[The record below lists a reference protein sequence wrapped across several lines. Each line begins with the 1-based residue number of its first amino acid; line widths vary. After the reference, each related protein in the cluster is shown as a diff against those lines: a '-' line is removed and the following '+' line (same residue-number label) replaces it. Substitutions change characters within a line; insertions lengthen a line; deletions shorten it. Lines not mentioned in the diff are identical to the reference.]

1 MLLLDPVVAEATN
14 PEDSVVDRL
23 VALEQEEMVNLLEV
37 LRLLVEL
44 VDLVS
49 PAQNILVETVILEDN
64 KKL

>member
-1 MLLLDPVVAEATN
+1 MVAEATN

-64 KKL
+64 KKLQP

>member
-1 MLLLDPVVAEATN
+1 MAEATN

-64 KKL
+64 KKLQP

>member
-1 MLLLDPVVAEATN
+1 MLDPVVAEATN

-64 KKL
+64 KKLQP

>member
-1 MLLLDPVVAEATN
+1 MAEATN
-14 PEDSVVDRL
+14 LEDSVVDRL

-64 KKL
+64 KKLKP

>member
-1 MLLLDPVVAEATN
+1 MAEATN

>member
-1 MLLLDPVVAEATN
+1 MAEATN
-14 PEDSVVDRL
+14 LEDSVVDRL
-23 VALEQEEMVNLLEV
+23 VVLEQEEMVNLLEV

-64 KKL
+64 KKLKP